1 MQAHDTQ
8 MEGSGKVLLEHEADA
23 MVSSSFVLLLTF
35 YISEQE
41 TSPAGRDAF
50 SFSLR

>member
-1 MQAHDTQ
+1 

-41 TSPAGRDAF
+41 TSPAERNAF